1 MSNKLNY
8 DTVVYNYKAAQR
20 ISTVP
25 KTKMVSKD
33 HIFDE
38 DKSVKW
44 NKEQVEINNKLFQ
57 KERSLLKENRAK
69 AIKEAYEDVTAYLQ
83 QETGIKNT
91 TLRKLFNYIKTE
103 LVDEDTYGIECFI
116 EVIEDI
122 CDIFKEEL

>member
-25 KTKMVSKD
+25 KTRMVGKD

-44 NKEQVEINNKLFQ
+44 NKEQVEINNKLYQ
-57 KERSLLKENRAK
+57 TERSLLKENRAK
-69 AIKEAYEDVTAYLQ
+69 AIKEAYEDVIAYLQ
-83 QETGIKNT
+83 QETGMKHT
-91 TLRKLFNYIKTE
+91 TLHKLFNYIRSE
-103 LVDEDTYGIECFI
+103 LVDEDNYGIESFM

-122 CDIFKEEL
+122 CDIFKED